1 DTDGKFTMLNAFGT
15 TDVIVDINGY
25 YEDHNH
31 DDRYDD
37 VQADIDGGN
46 LSEPVAAADEVL
58 RTVTVQTP
66 TSGYVLA
73 NASVTLY
80 DSTSDGTR
88 SAARCSITSGTSLDT
103 NALQWAYAEDPNAR
117 QTIALTRGVG
127 V

>member
-1 DTDGKFTMLNAFGT
+1 
-15 TDVIVDINGY
+15 
-25 YEDHNH
+25 
-31 DDRYDD
+31 
-37 VQADIDGGN
+37 
-46 LSEPVAAADEVL
+46 
-58 RTVTVQTP
+58 QTP

-127 V
+127 VNKAFFLPGSNEMTLNLVCDGVGGTPVLEDAYLTAAFVPDPDAFGIIVVGP